1 LQQQANMKKALY
13 TLIALLAL
21 STFTHAQNVG
31 VNTDGSDPDS
41 DALLHVNRTTGVAI
55 DSALIR
61 IENEENTTANHVTGL
76 EFINSAT
83 GPTSTW
89 RFYNPGLGSTDFRI
103 NNNGNDYMTI
113 LNSGNVGVGTTTPNG
128 ILHVENPLTST
139 NTSEELIVG
148 GGAPHIVI
156 QDLNGSGGLMSSQ
169 FLFTDETNAIHAGM
183 GWGDLGATSNITFFR
198 IESSTDDMRLRT
210 AAGDVMSLT
219 TAGLVGIGTTTP
231 DHELHIVSPATG
243 GGGNGPLRLTG
254 RADKDNH
261 IRYDYPSDNTSFWL
275 LGVEFNR
282 GVNNFSLWNNNRGV
296 FDIAVEESTGYVG
309 IGTTTP
315 GAKLEVYD
323 MVASPLSLRIFNPW
337 DSDPGHDVYTE
348 YGVKSTG
355 VNPDFSWSTG
365 IDASDDEKFKFSYA
379 TSVWAAPGTGDVMT
393 LTMDGNV
400 GIGTSAPIGPLHVYT
415 TPAADLELTSNNGLT
430 LQGGDFAAGYASLF
444 MFGDG
449 NDQKLYIRAKEN
461 GGTTVTQF
469 TDCAN
474 NAAIILNDL
483 GGNVGIGTATPEATL
498 DVQGPF
504 GSQMYIGSTGN
515 AGLIKF
521 RRGTN
526 GALTGSVGYSSAGD
540 GTTFEIKSTSG
551 GGELILETNPG
562 AGTTGGVTIQES
574 NGDINMEVRNNG
586 TLYLPQYG
594 PGSLEVDATGLV
606 RITSDERLK
615 HIQGNFTRGL
625 ADIKN
630 ISPITYKWRP
640 SAGGDTINN
649 YSGFSAQNIQA
660 NIPEATGENAEG
672 YLTMSDRPIL
682 AALVN
687 AVNEQQA
694 IIEALKTENESLKT
708 EASNSSAATNQRLED
723 LEAKINALLNAQ
735 AVTVQK

>member
-1 LQQQANMKKALY
+1 MKKSLY
-13 TLIALLAL
+13 TLIALLTL
-21 STFTHAQNVG
+21 SIATHAQNVG

-61 IENEENTTANHVTGL
+61 IENEDNTTANHVTGL

-113 LNSGNVGVGTTTPNG
+113 LNSGNVGIGTTAPNG

-139 NTSEELIVG
+139 DTSEELIVG

-156 QDLNGSGGLMSSQ
+156 QDLNGNGGLMSSQ

-309 IGTTTP
+309 IGTT
-315 GAKLEVYD
+315 
-323 MVASPLSLRIFNPW
+323 NP
-337 DSDPGHDVYTE
+337 TE
-348 YGVKSTG
+348 K
-355 VNPDFSWSTG
+355 
-365 IDASDDEKFKFSYA
+365 
-379 TSVWAAPGTGDVMT
+379 
-393 LTMDGNV
+393 
-400 GIGTSAPIGPLHVYT
+400 LHVAGNILAT
-415 TPAADLELTSNNGLT
+415 GSITPSDRRYKKDIDTIGNALDLIAQFNGYNYNYRTEEFPEQHFDSTVQVGFIAQELQEVLPQVVS
-430 LQGGDFAAGYASLF
+430 
-444 MFGDG
+444 
-449 NDQKLYIRAKEN
+449 E
-461 GGTTVTQF
+461 
-469 TDCAN
+469 
-474 NAAIILNDL
+474 
-483 GGNVGIGTATPEATL
+483 
-498 DVQGPF
+498 
-504 GSQMYIGSTGN
+504 GSTGYL
-515 AGLIKF
+515 AVDYAKVTPVLLMAIK
-521 RRGTN
+521 
-526 GALTGSVGYSSAGD
+526 
-540 GTTFEIKSTSG
+540 
-551 GGELILETNPG
+551 
-562 AGTTGGVTIQES
+562 
-574 NGDINMEVRNNG
+574 
-586 TLYLPQYG
+586 
-594 PGSLEVDATGLV
+594 
-606 RITSDERLK
+606 
-615 HIQGNFTRGL
+615 
-625 ADIKN
+625 
-630 ISPITYKWRP
+630 
-640 SAGGDTINN
+640 
-649 YSGFSAQNIQA
+649 
-660 NIPEATGENAEG
+660 
-672 YLTMSDRPIL
+672 
-682 AALVN
+682 
-687 AVNEQQA
+687 EQQA
-694 IIEALKTENESLKT
+694 IIEELKTKNNTQNAEIESLKA

-735 AVTVQK
+735 VVTVQK